1 VANAAYLALLC
12 SNSTRKSFRLNNSSG
27 VELPPIMGS
36 RKAVNARDEG
46 VSQLPLEVE
55 RRFSGLIR

>member
-1 VANAAYLALLC
+1 MKKTPTKKAFDH
-12 SNSTRKSFRLNNSSG
+12 SGSSFDSFLEEEGIR
-27 VELPPIMGS
+27 EE
-36 RKAVNARDEG
+36 AG